1 MASQKKIDANK
12 QNAQL
17 STGPVTPEGK
27 AKSSL
32 NAIRTGLTGRTV
44 LLPTEDAALYHTHC
58 NCARN
63 KWNPEGGDEIELVQS
78 IADTEWRLR
87 RIPSLEAGIFGLGR
101 LEFAEKFA
109 AIEDKAI
116 VSELLNAQ
124 TYLANHKQLANLSI
138 QETRLRRNLEKDV
151 AALKLLQQQRHD
163 RREQALST
171 AAALFI
177 AAQREKKPFPFERF
191 GFEFSEEDLAHRLE
205 FIEARRNRSQYDE
218 MMAERRAAGLWAPK
232 AA

>member
-1 MASQKKIDANK
+1 MSSDKQIRANK
-12 QNAQL
+12 QNAER

-32 NAIRTGLTGRTV
+32 NAVRTGLTGRTV
-44 LLPTEDAALYHTHC
+44 LLPTEDAALYETHC
-58 NCARN
+58 MCARR
-63 KWNPEGGDEIELVQS
+63 KWNPEGEDEIELTQS

-87 RIPSLEAGIFGLGR
+87 RIPSLEAGIFALGR
-101 LEFAEKFA
+101 IDFADKFA
-109 AIEDKAI
+109 AIEDQRI

-124 TYLANHKQLANLSI
+124 TYIAHHKQLANLSI
-138 QETRLRRNLEKDV
+138 QEGRLRRNLEKDV

-177 AAQREKKPFPFERF
+177 AAQREKKPFPFEQF
-191 GFEFSEEDLAHRLE
+191 GFEFSEEDLEHRLD
-205 FIEARRNRSQYDE
+205 FIEARRTRSQYDE
-218 MMAERRAAGLWAPK
+218 IIAERRSASLWVPK